1 MFGKFTKIAIGLAA
15 VAGVYAGASH
25 LLKKYYEALGEE
37 SADYDEGDE
46 LAEDA
51 DYEVP
56 DPLAEVS
63 ADDQEEG
70 NKEGAVADMQ

>member
-25 LLKKYYEALGEE
+25 LLKKYYEALGDE
-37 SADYDEGDE
+37 SAEYDEGDE
-46 LAEDA
+46 LLEDA

-56 DPLAEVS
+56 DPLAETPDS
-63 ADDQEEG
+63 TEKEEAEKTASDG
-70 NKEGAVADMQ
+70 Q